1 MTIKP
6 REQIGSDDDPVE
18 GMLKKTGCLE
28 LHYKVQECIAETK
41 DWRKC
46 QTAVNNFRDCINK
59 HKQEEI
65 NKNKH

>member
-6 REQIGSDDDPVE
+6 REKLVDSDEDPVE
-18 GMLKKTGCLE
+18 NMLKKTGCLE

-46 QTAVNNFRDCINK
+46 QDAVNNFRDCINK
-59 HKQEEI
+59 HKQKETEI
-65 NKNKH
+65 KS